1 MIDGKTKTC
10 ALLGNPVEH
19 TLSPIIHNTLAQR
32 CQINMVYVPFLVEG
46 SQLRQAVEGARALNM
61 LGLNVTV
68 PHKSAICP
76 FLSEIDKEASYIGA
90 VNTLVST
97 PEGFKG
103 YNTDLTG
110 LHRAL
115 LSEGIQ
121 LSGEEIILLGAGGAA
136 RAAAFLCALRGAS
149 QVYLLNRSLEKAEA
163 VAREVNQK
171 AERDCIRAMDLDGW
185 KQLPTK
191 KYLVIQGTSVGL
203 APRTEEAVIE
213 DKAFYE
219 LVHTGYDLVYRPAET
234 KFMRLVNEAG
244 GKAFNGLKMLLYQGV
259 EAFELWNNTKVREE
273 DAYFCYEQMKKEL
286 EEHEGQK

>member
-1 MIDGKTKTC
+1 
-10 ALLGNPVEH
+10 
-19 TLSPIIHNTLAQR
+19 
-32 CQINMVYVPFLVEG
+32 
-46 SQLRQAVEGARALNM
+46 M

-68 PHKSAICP
+68 PHKSAVCP

-149 QVYLLNRSLEKAEA
+149 QVYLLNRSQEKAEA

-171 AERDCIRAMDLDGW
+171 AERDCIRAMELDGW
-185 KQLPTK
+185 KQLPAK

-203 APRTEEAVIE
+203 APHTEEAVIE

-273 DAYFCYEQMKKEL
+273 DAYFAMNR
-286 EEHEGQK
+286 